1 MDETEV
7 CFDARIV
14 NSRTGSEAAK
24 SFSRM
29 ARYLQKDGRS
39 NYLHLEVNNSICHIL
54 FVYCPLFERRK
65 NDDCFGDKAISAK
78 PPYQSCKFNV
88 SWKIKKNCH

>member
-39 NYLHLEVNNSICHIL
+39 N
-54 FVYCPLFERRK
+54 
-65 NDDCFGDKAISAK
+65 
-78 PPYQSCKFNV
+78 
-88 SWKIKKNCH
+88 